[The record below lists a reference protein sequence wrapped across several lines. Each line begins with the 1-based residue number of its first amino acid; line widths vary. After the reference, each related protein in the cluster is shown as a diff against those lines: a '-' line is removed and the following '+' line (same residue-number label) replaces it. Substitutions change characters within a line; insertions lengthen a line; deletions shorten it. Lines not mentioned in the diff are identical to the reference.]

1 MSFPLMT
8 AATHQL
14 TVFVVEL
21 GGMHGVYKAAV
32 EAQILY
38 APFRDVGG
46 IITVEGHL
54 GDGQEELD
62 CLLGDSQDIC
72 STRQPDILVVN
83 SGLHDA
89 ATSVQHFIQHLER
102 ASDLLSHIAMNGPKV
117 RSSTLLPHTR
127 LEGHCF

>member
-1 MSFPLMT
+1 MVSTRLQW
-8 AATHQL
+8 AAKVLLEFCFQ
-14 TVFVVEL
+14 
-21 GGMHGVYKAAV
+21 
-32 EAQILY
+32 
-38 APFRDVGG
+38 RCRG
-46 IITVEGHL
+46 IIQIEGHL

-72 STRQPDILVVN
+72 NTRQPDVLVVN

-89 ATSVQHFIQHLER
+89 TTSVQHFIQHLER
-102 ASDLLSHIAMNGPKV
+102 ASDLLSHIAMHGPKV